1 MKQRILFLVFL
12 FISFHSVVVAQ
23 IARNATDGATAVTP
37 ASISSMAPVAPPVT
51 NSTGHDYFG
60 FDLGLTGS
68 AYVGNQNFFWPVTL
82 PDYNNAPSILPFDN
96 LGSGTGGLVGVK
108 AGFPL
113 SSALDLEGKIRY
125 HTNFTTNE
133 EMHDLPSDIAYN
145 SFGTTPQ
152 GTSNYS
158 LLLNYLDFDALLHLA
173 FGDRWYGIGGLGF
186 SSLLSN
192 TFSATQTLA
201 SDTYYNTPGNPSSL
215 AVAPQS
221 VSNFFT
227 SSRFDV
233 QLGAGTVFPLGMAG
247 TMLDAEFL
255 LSIPFTEWMQSGLQ
269 SSIDSEAAFYSLP
282 TVSFPKLWY
291 ASLTIGIRFPFGNNS
306 NESYTSESSSST
318 VSLASNAGI
327 GSDGKVALTGRVT
340 NTKTGEPID
349 ANMTVVDLTNN
360 EVVATDRTDRNGQY
374 NVRVKAP
381 GKYSVT
387 ADADGY
393 LFGTSYFEVDAEG
406 RILAHH
412 PDIQLSEASGGKTRL
427 LVFFDFNKSD
437 LNQASYPE
445 LDRAVRLMKAVPS
458 MEVEIVGYTDNVGS
472 ADYNKTL
479 SQKRANA
486 VRDYLIAH
494 GIPKARVVA
503 KGYGMED
510 PIADNSTDE
519 GRSENRRVEF
529 VVMGK

>member
-1 MKQRILFLVFL
+1 MKKNIVLFLIVL
-12 FISFHSVVVAQ
+12 FPFIHLTAIAQSVNPPQSLPHSQGSA
-23 IARNATDGATAVTP
+23 ATNA
-37 ASISSMAPVAPPVT
+37 
-51 NSTGHDYFG
+51 TGHDYFG
-60 FDLGLTGS
+60 FDLGITGS
-68 AYVGNQNFFWPVTL
+68 AYVGNQNFFWPVTI
-82 PDYNNAPSILPFDN
+82 YYFNNAPTILPFDN
-96 LGSGTGGLVGVK
+96 FGNGAGALAGVK

-113 SSALDLEGKIRY
+113 SSTLDLEGKLRY
-125 HTNFTTNE
+125 HTNYTTHE
-133 EMHDLPSDIAYN
+133 ETHNLPAAIAYN
-145 SFGTTPQ
+145 LFGTTPQ
-152 GTSNYS
+152 GTGNYS

-192 TFSATQTLA
+192 TFSGNQTLA
-201 SDTYYNTPGNPSSL
+201 MDTYYTTAGNPSS
-215 AVAPQS
+215 VTIAPQS
-221 VSNFFT
+221 ISNFFT
-227 SSRFDV
+227 SSRFDL
-233 QLGAGTVFPLGMAG
+233 QLGAGSVFPLGLGG

-269 SSIDSEAAFYSLP
+269 HSIDSLANFYSLSA
-282 TVSFPKLWY
+282 VSFPKLWY

-306 NESYTSESSSST
+306 ETKNTIE
-318 VSLASNAGI
+318 VSNPLPASSNAGI
-327 GSDGKVALTGRVT
+327 ASDSKVVLTGRVT
-340 NTKTGEPID
+340 NAKTGEPID

-393 LFGTSYFEVDAEG
+393 LFGTSYFEVDPEG
-406 RILAHH
+406 RILARH

-427 LVFFDFNKSD
+427 LLFFDFNKSD

-472 ADYNKTL
+472 ADYNKSL

-494 GIPKARVVA
+494 GIPKARVAA

-529 VVMGK
+529 VVMSK

>member
-201 SDTYYNTPGNPSSL
+201 SDPWQSIQSCSRSTKRFEFFYFVEIRRATRSRYGIPAWHGGYDARCRIFAQYSFHRVD
-215 AVAPQS
+215 AVRSAKLD
-221 VSNFFT
+221 
-227 SSRFDV
+227 RFR
-233 QLGAGTVFPLGMAG
+233 GCF
-247 TMLDAEFL
+247 
-255 LSIPFTEWMQSGLQ
+255 LQ
-269 SSIDSEAAFYSLP
+269 SSYRLLSKTVVCLAHDWHSLP
-282 TVSFPKLWY
+282 LW
-291 ASLTIGIRFPFGNNS
+291 
-306 NESYTSESSSST
+306 
-318 VSLASNAGI
+318 
-327 GSDGKVALTGRVT
+327 K
-340 NTKTGEPID
+340 
-349 ANMTVVDLTNN
+349 
-360 EVVATDRTDRNGQY
+360 
-374 NVRVKAP
+374 
-381 GKYSVT
+381 
-387 ADADGY
+387 
-393 LFGTSYFEVDAEG
+393 
-406 RILAHH
+406 
-412 PDIQLSEASGGKTRL
+412 
-427 LVFFDFNKSD
+427 
-437 LNQASYPE
+437 
-445 LDRAVRLMKAVPS
+445 
-458 MEVEIVGYTDNVGS
+458 
-472 ADYNKTL
+472 
-479 SQKRANA
+479 
-486 VRDYLIAH
+486 
-494 GIPKARVVA
+494 
-503 KGYGMED
+503 
-510 PIADNSTDE
+510 
-519 GRSENRRVEF
+519 
-529 VVMGK
+529 